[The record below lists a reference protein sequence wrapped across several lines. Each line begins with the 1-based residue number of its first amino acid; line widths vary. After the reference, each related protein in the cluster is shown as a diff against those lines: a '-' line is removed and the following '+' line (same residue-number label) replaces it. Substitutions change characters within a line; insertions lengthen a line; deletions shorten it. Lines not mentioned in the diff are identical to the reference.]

1 MAVDDLKLIT
11 GKLWFS
17 YIEAL
22 LTSLVVGFAE
32 SYFAAFS
39 LHLGCT
45 PMQSGLLVSLP
56 LIFAAVMQFALQTK
70 VKKVG
75 LSYFVKRALFMQ
87 SLALLGLGCLSI
99 AGTEDP
105 FYYLMFYFSIYWLGH
120 FSIQPAWN
128 RWITDIIPADQG
140 QSYFSLRTRLSQIGI
155 IAGVFGGGFMLH
167 MKVLDIPEEYLF
179 CSVFIACFA
188 LKLFIVQLFK
198 KHPPYNLPLFLD
210 VNHFKNLFAQNLG
223 FFKRYAAFNG
233 SIFISAPFVS
243 AYLLSSRNVGYLN
256 FMWIIS
262 CLLAGKVLMTYVIK
276 HSGKQYDPH
285 QMLIWGGM
293 LAAPLP
299 LFWPVCQSVPSMM
312 LLQFLS
318 GIGWAGWEMGLS
330 LYFFSRIKGE
340 KKIEVVSLYNYV
352 GVLTQVVGTVLGAVM
367 FSSLLGQSFDKLFVV
382 SGIVRFIAVLG
393 MRKPRLVAN

>member
-45 PMQSGLLVSLP
+45 PLQSGLLVSIP
-56 LIFAAVMQFALQTK
+56 LIFAAALQFALQTK

-75 LSYFVKRALFMQ
+75 LTYFVKRALFIQ
-87 SLALLGLGCLSI
+87 SLALLGLGCLSL
-99 AGTEDP
+99 ADSPTP
-105 FYYLMFYFSIYWLGH
+105 FYFLLFYYSIYWLGH

-128 RWITDIIPADQG
+128 RWISDIIPADQG

-155 IAGVFGGGFMLH
+155 IAGVFGGGAMLH
-167 MKVLDIPEEYLF
+167 LNVLRIPEQYLFFGLFMACFGLKVLVI
-179 CSVFIACFA
+179 
-188 LKLFIVQLFK
+188 QLFR

-210 VNHFKNLFAQNLG
+210 LNHFKSLFTQNLD
-223 FFKRYAAFNG
+223 FFKRYATFNM
-233 SIFISAPFVS
+233 SIFISAPFVA
-243 AYLLSSRNVGYLN
+243 AYLLSIRNVGYLN
-256 FMWIIS
+256 FMYITS
-262 CLLAGKVLMTYVIK
+262 FLFLGKVLSTYVLK
-276 HSGKQYDPH
+276 HSSRQIDPH

-299 LFWPVCQSVPSMM
+299 LLWPVCTTIPSMM
-312 LLQFLS
+312 LLQFMS
-318 GIGWAGWEMGLS
+318 GVGWAGWEMGLS

-352 GVLTQVVGTVLGAVM
+352 GVITQVIGTVLGAM
-367 FSSLLGQSFDKLFVV
+367 LFKHLLKENFDYLFIV
-382 SGIVRFIAVLG
+382 SGIVRFFAVMG
-393 MRKPRLVAN
+393 MRKPRLVA